1 MASVLE
7 GRCGRL
13 LTGPGANGT
22 AWIEALPFLFPA
34 GNVEGSVAE
43 AFLESV
49 GEAGGVV
56 VGTERWLVEIE
67 RHCAGRTLR
76 TPRTPYSAEGLD
88 VGHLQSL
95 ATRADEDTEIV
106 RMDEELARLAV
117 TEIDPDLV
125 FPGSFSEPRAFA
137 ADGVGFCV
145 LRQGRPVSAA
155 TSAFVS
161 SDAIEVQVNTH
172 PGHRNCG
179 LATKASAA
187 LLTWC
192 LEHGL
197 TPGWDTGDEASRQ
210 LARRLGYRELPG
222 YEMLVVAP

>member
-1 MASVLE
+1 MNTTLALAATKAARVRAAERTLEWWAVFLPRLSKLTAIQTISSHERTQWSALFRDVPALRTCVASVLE

-76 TPRTPYSAEGLD
+76 TPSRRQL
-88 VGHLQSL
+88 
-95 ATRADEDTEIV
+95 V
-106 RMDEELARLAV
+106 RWRRSSTARLH
-117 TEIDPDLV
+117 P
-125 FPGSFSEPRAFA
+125 A
-137 ADGVGFCV
+137 A
-145 LRQGRPVSAA
+145 
-155 TSAFVS
+155 
-161 SDAIEVQVNTH
+161 
-172 PGHRNCG
+172 
-179 LATKASAA
+179 
-187 LLTWC
+187 
-192 LEHGL
+192 
-197 TPGWDTGDEASRQ
+197 ASRVRS
-210 LARRLGYRELPG
+210 RRVRRT
-222 YEMLVVAP
+222 